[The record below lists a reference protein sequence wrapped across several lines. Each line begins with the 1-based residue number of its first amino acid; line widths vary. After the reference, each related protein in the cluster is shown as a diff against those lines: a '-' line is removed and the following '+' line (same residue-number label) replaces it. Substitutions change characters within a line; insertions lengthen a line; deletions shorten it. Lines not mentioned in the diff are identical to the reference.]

1 MSTNQSPGC
10 GALRDGK
17 WPAAEHL
24 PRIEKSLWEGCGV
37 KLWEMCEVD
46 NCDCGGAPLDP
57 YHAPVMMP
65 SLLDSTDTV
74 LT

>member
-1 MSTNQSPGC
+1 M
-10 GALRDGK
+10 
-17 WPAAEHL
+17 
-24 PRIEKSLWEGCGV
+24 